1 MAKNK
6 MKNSKKVKVKGE
18 SKRHED
24 KIANVLKSMKEKK
37 EKKRVSVE
45 NRLQRMERL
54 VKKQEK
60 AGLVRKKCQ
69 LPKKTNVA
77 VKVDQKTNINSPQRN
92 SRAKVPTAKFLE
104 YQEQGKRPNSKNLGQ
119 NKDSS
124 KSKADRS
131 EKLKKTVTLEKKSK
145 AVSTVEPRS
154 PKNIARKKDS
164 STSKEDTNEE
174 PKEKVTPEKKS
185 KAVSTVA
192 VEPRSPRVRVQ
203 TPKFLE
209 FKNKS
214 SKSLVVND
222 RNKLESTE
230 AKSSPLIVKPLEKR
244 SLTVSEETKRSL
256 NKVEINRKEEAKI
269 QTGTKAKRQIE
280 EPADVSSIKRVR
292 DRVRVPTSKFVEY
305 QKSLSEENDNMDKNM
320 TNGKVVTKNLPN
332 VKLVDKNANKPS
344 SSPGPQSSGK
354 GPYCERKRMMDEILN
369 AHYAQMKSSPTPNVE
384 KVPLKQN
391 IPNGAAQQLE
401 LGRTPTSRKPVD
413 AVEKTLAELK
423 DYIYIKVDDEI
434 SIKSPVKPTTSFAR
448 FIAGQKVTHQERR
461 KMELELSKSP
471 SLPAAATNSSKQAAL
486 DKERKFRTELSR
498 YQKIAPKSLGNS
510 KERLVGSEMPSYI
523 PCHLCEYVTMSMTGF
538 EQHVLKRHPHSSPIT
553 EFFHFPNFLGFNCSL
568 RNSRFQLIPY
578 YVTEVTQPQK
588 NGFFPMPENL
598 SQTCLF
604 FIPQRTLG
612 QFSELTRCS
621 NILIPYESHT
631 RGFTAHFPNTPDL
644 AVSWATNISS
654 AELCVGQLQMFI
666 LTKSRF
672 KLIQS
677 VRSGRDKAG
686 PGGGYGGFCQ
696 FTDQEKI
703 ALESAVRMQTEPMV
717 ESMAPTSQ
725 ENSPQVILDKYNC
738 PFPDCEFVSD
748 RKFSGVRNHF
758 LKHFKEQIEA
768 EAKPRAFLTEREKSN
783 CMSKTGCSVAILT
796 ARGELVHHFGIFH
809 CAVDDLFQDFAF
821 RWLQEKYPSH
831 FFKNLCPYEDYTYE
845 NETDFLEHLS
855 STHYFNAILSEVE
868 DMVKFSLTYFEE
880 YKCMANMYKC
890 PFCKKKFQNLAD
902 GSNVRDV
909 KEMVLHCGVDHGF
922 ALYYLMSDQNITKM
936 RQLLNSVLIKEEPVD
951 EDDPTADT
959 NMIDPES
966 IKLEPME
973 ETETEINNFLEVEMY
988 DSCGDSSED
997 V

>member
-1 MAKNK
+1 MEVAIN
-6 MKNSKKVKVKGE
+6 MKTVDKKDTNVKVVHK
-18 SKRHED
+18 
-24 KIANVLKSMKEKK
+24 NVI
-37 EKKRVSVE
+37 
-45 NRLQRMERL
+45 
-54 VKKQEK
+54 
-60 AGLVRKKCQ
+60 
-69 LPKKTNVA
+69 KKT
-77 VKVDQKTNINSPQRN
+77 
-92 SRAKVPTAKFLE
+92 
-104 YQEQGKRPNSKNLGQ
+104 
-119 NKDSS
+119 
-124 KSKADRS
+124 S
-131 EKLKKTVTLEKKSK
+131 E
-145 AVSTVEPRS
+145 
-154 PKNIARKKDS
+154 
-164 STSKEDTNEE
+164 
-174 PKEKVTPEKKS
+174 
-185 KAVSTVA
+185 
-192 VEPRSPRVRVQ
+192 
-203 TPKFLE
+203 
-209 FKNKS
+209 
-214 SKSLVVND
+214 
-222 RNKLESTE
+222 
-230 AKSSPLIVKPLEKR
+230 
-244 SLTVSEETKRSL
+244 
-256 NKVEINRKEEAKI
+256 
-269 QTGTKAKRQIE
+269 
-280 EPADVSSIKRVR
+280 
-292 DRVRVPTSKFVEY
+292 
-305 QKSLSEENDNMDKNM
+305 
-320 TNGKVVTKNLPN
+320 
-332 VKLVDKNANKPS
+332 PS
-344 SSPGPQSSGK
+344 SSSSPAPK
-354 GPYCERKRMMDEILN
+354 SSATDQYCERKRMMDEILN
-369 AHYAQMKSSPTPNVE
+369 AHYAQMKSFSSP
-384 KVPLKQN
+384 N
-391 IPNGAAQQLE
+391 IPNGHQSE
-401 LGRTPTSRKPVD
+401 LSRNPPKPVEAVKEIPRTP
-413 AVEKTLAELK
+413 ELK
-423 DYIYIKVDDEI
+423 LPNYIYIKVDDEI

-448 FIAGQKVTHQERR
+448 CIAGQKMSPQERR

-471 SLPAAATNSSKQAAL
+471 ALPASSPNSSKQVASE
-486 DKERKFRTELSR
+486 KEKKIISELSR
-498 YQKIAPKSLGNS
+498 YQKIAPKGTSLFHS
-510 KERLVGSEMPSYI
+510 SLDKSRERLAGSEVPSYI
-523 PCHLCEYVTMSMTGF
+523 PCHLCDYVATSIAGF
-538 EQHVLKRHPHSSPIT
+538 EQHVRKRHPDSAPIT

-612 QFSELTRCS
+612 QFAEMTQCS
-621 NILIPYESHT
+621 NIRIPYQSHA

-703 ALESAVRMQTEPMV
+703 QLESAIRMQTEPMV
-717 ESMAPTSQ
+717 ESLAPTSQ
-725 ENSPQVILDKYNC
+725 ENSPQVLLDKYSC
-738 PFPDCEFVSD
+738 PFPDCDFVSD
-748 RKFSGVRNHF
+748 RKFSGIRNHF

-821 RWLQEKYPSH
+821 RWLQETYPGH
-831 FFKNLCPYEDYTYE
+831 FFRNQSPYEDYSYQ
-845 NETDFLEHLS
+845 NETDFLTHLS
-855 STHYFNAILSEVE
+855 STIYFNAILSEVE

-909 KEMVLHCGVDHGF
+909 KAMVLHCGVDHGF

-936 RQLLNSVLIKEEPVD
+936 RHLLRRANIKEEAAD
-951 EDDPTADT
+951 EDDPANGS
-959 NMIDPES
+959 NMIDPEA
-966 IKLEPME
+966 IKLEPLE